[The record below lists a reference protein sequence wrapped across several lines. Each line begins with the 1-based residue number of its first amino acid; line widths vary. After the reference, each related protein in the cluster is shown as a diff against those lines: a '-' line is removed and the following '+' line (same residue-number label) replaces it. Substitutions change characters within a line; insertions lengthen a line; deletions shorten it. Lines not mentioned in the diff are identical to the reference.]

1 VVPGL
6 NWRFGSVSW
15 VLDAVTV
22 LKEVGI
28 DYYGCNWCIG
38 KQLELRAWFQAD
50 IVVMVVRL
58 GRRRKIEL
66 QSQALRAYMRKQR
79 MIF

>member
-1 VVPGL
+1 
-6 NWRFGSVSW
+6 
-15 VLDAVTV
+15 
-22 LKEVGI
+22 
-28 DYYGCNWCIG
+28 
-38 KQLELRAWFQAD
+38 LRAWFQAD